1 MSVRISV
8 LTGEPSLTVQVEGRL
23 EAEDAVQLKEEYGNS
38 AAELTLD
45 LSGLLS
51 ADETGLAVLVAFRDA
66 GAVLKGASTYVRYVL
81 EQVSSLDLPTS
92 GLAELRLN

>member
-8 LTGEPSLTVQVEGRL
+8 LSEEQNLTVQVEGRL
-23 EAEDAVQLKEEYGNS
+23 EAKDAVVLKEKFGDS

-51 ADETGLAVLVAFRDA
+51 ADETGLAVLLAFQNA

-81 EQVSSLDLPTS
+81 EQVSSLDLPSS
-92 GLAELRLN
+92 GAPELRLN